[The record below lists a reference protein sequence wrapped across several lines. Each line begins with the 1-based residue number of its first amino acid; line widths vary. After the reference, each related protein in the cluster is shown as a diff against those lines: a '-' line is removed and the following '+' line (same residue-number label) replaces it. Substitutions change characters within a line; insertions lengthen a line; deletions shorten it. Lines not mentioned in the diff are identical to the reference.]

1 MSGEL
6 IESGASEAWTLLQRQ
21 AKAMSVSTLVP
32 KEYQGNVS
40 NVIIAMRLA
49 ERIGA
54 DPLMV
59 MQHLAI
65 IHGRPSWSATFL
77 IATIN
82 QCGRFSPLRY
92 EIRGDDPSAKDYRCR
107 AVAIDRESQQPCEGE
122 WITWAMVDGEGW
134 STKSG
139 SKWKTMPGQMFRYRA
154 ASFWARAFAPEVSMG
169 IYTDDEVRDM
179 RDVTPA
185 PAIAA
190 GTSPAAM
197 AAAFA
202 LTPPA
207 TVAPAHDAE
216 TGEVAGDWTPSDD
229 DLADIRAREL
239 ALEVP
244 HG

>member
-229 DLADIRAREL
+229 ARADIRAREL
-239 ALEVP
+239 ALEVQ
-244 HG
+244 